1 MKQLHLLAAAQR
13 KKDADME
20 KRQHEEAIKAFKPLV
35 PLTLGG
41 KEGTW
46 DFQGGAAP
54 PALTPIK
61 ETTAEPPVAQT
72 PPVTP
77 PSDAGPS
84 TSGSW
89 TWSERGEGALL
100 ERSSPHPENVLH
112 RGAAQR

>member
-1 MKQLHLLAAAQR
+1 MVFRATSFFAVFRLRFPPFLAASFGDTQT
-13 KKDADME
+13 
-20 KRQHEEAIKAFKPLV
+20 

-54 PALTPIK
+54 PALTPIE
-61 ETTAEPPVAQT
+61 ETPAEPPVAQT